1 MLPTVADIAGYL
13 ERYGWS
19 HEERGE
25 DLLVTGFRGSS
36 GVFRI
41 FIQIADPWLLL
52 AIVPFTPQPV
62 PACRERFYRYV
73 LRLNFE
79 MNLPKIGADPD
90 GDIVLTLELRA
101 QDLRYEDLG
110 AALDSLSYYADH
122 YYQPLLNLGR
132 DATYRPPDDLDIAEG
147 S

>member
-1 MLPTVADIAGYL
+1 MLATIEDIAAYV
-13 ERYGWS
+13 ERYGWR
-19 HEERGE
+19 HEERG
-25 DLLVTGFRGSS
+25 DGLLVTGFRGKN

-41 FIQIADPWLLL
+41 FVQIAEPWLLL
-52 AIVPFTPQPV
+52 AIVPFVPQPT
-62 PACRERFYRYV
+62 PPCRERFSRYA

-90 GDIVLTLELRA
+90 GDVALTLELRGD
-101 QDLRYEDLG
+101 DLRYEDLA
-110 AALDSLSYYADH
+110 AALDSLSFYADR

-132 DATYRPPDDLDIAEG
+132 DLRYQPPEALDLPG